1 MGLCCTA
8 QGNVSSLWSK
18 NLMESGKKKWVHM
31 VAGSFS
37 YTTKME
43 GTSEIN
49 YNLKKTKKRSQ
60 GFQKKKNSNKI

>member
-1 MGLCCTA
+1 
-8 QGNVSSLWSK
+8 
-18 NLMESGKKKWVHM
+18 M